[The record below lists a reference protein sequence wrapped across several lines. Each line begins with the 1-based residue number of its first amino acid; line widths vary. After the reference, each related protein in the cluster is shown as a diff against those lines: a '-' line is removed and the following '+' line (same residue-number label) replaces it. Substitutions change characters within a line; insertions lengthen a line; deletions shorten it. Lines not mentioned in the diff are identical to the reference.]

1 MEYQGQD
8 EIISI
13 ENRLKE
19 IDRSRNDLIGLIASG
34 GCDED
39 KLDGEFEK
47 LYMEEQSLKEQKED
61 LKEKM
66 RLSADTQDKIDSAMD
81 MIKNESLKLEFF
93 DNVIIRKLVECI
105 KVKSKTE
112 LLIIFKGGIEVKAN
126 IEK

>member
-39 KLDGEFEK
+39 KLDGEFAK
-47 LYMEEQSLKEQKED
+47 IYMEEQSLKEQKED

-81 MIKNESLKLEFF
+81 MIKNESLRLEFF

-112 LLIIFKGGIEVKAN
+112 LLIIFKGGIEVQAEMK
-126 IEK
+126 